1 MRKHSAGFT
10 LMEMIGVVAVIAI
23 LASMATPMIFDAM
36 RNARVTAFLEDVN
49 VARTAVARFYEDTGD
64 FPSHISTSSNAN
76 DRQLMA
82 NTSSGIGG
90 WNGPYIETELQ
101 NPFSS
106 GAYAAILN
114 TADANYQFDLD
125 GDGAVDTTRVSVF
138 RIDATT
144 AEEAR
149 RISDILD
156 SDGDIDTGDEA
167 WYAAGRVKLFAGRQ
181 SDDTVLIFL
190 SRE

>member
-1 MRKHSAGFT
+1 MRKNSAGFT

-49 VARTAVARFYEDTGD
+49 VARTAVARFYEDTGN
-64 FPSHISTSSNAN
+64 FPQHISTSSNAN
-76 DRQLMA
+76 DRQLTA
-82 NTSSGIGG
+82 DTSSGIGG
-90 WNGPYIETELQ
+90 WNGPYIESELQ
-101 NPFSS
+101 NPFST
-106 GAYAAILN
+106 GAYAGILYSS
-114 TADANYQFDLD
+114 DSNYQFDLD
-125 GDGAVDTTRVSVF
+125 GDGTVDTTRVSVF

-156 SDGDIDTGDEA
+156 NDGDIDSGDEA
-167 WYAAGRVKLFAGRQ
+167 WYTAGRVKLFGGRE